1 MNLTFMYWDQRGD
14 IYILRQYKRHLL
26 DDVQGTHTKVCSPL
40 LLLKIRA
47 SVVTSA
53 DVKVAWMLQ

>member
-1 MNLTFMYWDQRGD
+1 MYWDHIGV

-53 DVKVAWMLQ
+53 DVKVEWMLQ